1 MNNIVNQSSRQLS
14 SDSGTG
20 RTDLAVVQQQAMACR
35 TMADAIAAPT
45 MAMVV
50 REHGAGA
57 VGVAMSAIM
66 QAGMEY
72 FAPGRRMSAGQ
83 MMLFAEDLLD
93 RYKHESLADVAL
105 FMRNCAL
112 SKYDEGEFYNSVDVP
127 RLNKWWK
134 RYLEEKAAERE
145 VIGERAEH
153 EQEQMAKGMIAN
165 IPGLKQAVREFT
177 IEARLKAAQ
186 EGAVERLR
194 RLEDQLP
201 KMSDNELRDAYR
213 IYIAAQERSA
223 IIRDAHRRGLLGQDI
238 ASTDAAA
245 E

>member
-1 MNNIVNQSSRQLS
+1 MSNTVNQSSRLLS
-14 SDSGTG
+14 STSAPGSAS
-20 RTDLAVVQQQAMACR
+20 LAVVQQQAMACR

-66 QAGMEY
+66 HAGMEY
-72 FAPGRRMSAGQ
+72 FAPGRRMSAAQ

-112 SKYDEGEFYNSVDVP
+112 SKYDDGEFYNAVDVP

-145 VIGERAEH
+145 VIGDRAEH
-153 EQEQMAKGMIAN
+153 EHEQTIKGMIAN
-165 IPGLKQAVREFT
+165 ITGLKQAVREFT
-177 IEARLKAAQ
+177 IDARLKAAQ
-186 EGAVERLR
+186 DGAIERMR
-194 RLEDQLP
+194 RLEAHLP
-201 KMSDNELRDAYR
+201 KMSIDELRDAYR
-213 IYIAAQERSA
+213 LYTTAEERSA
-223 IIRDAHRRGLLGQDI
+223 IIREAHGRGLIGQEI
-238 ASTDAAA
+238 ATPSTPTA
-245 E
+245 